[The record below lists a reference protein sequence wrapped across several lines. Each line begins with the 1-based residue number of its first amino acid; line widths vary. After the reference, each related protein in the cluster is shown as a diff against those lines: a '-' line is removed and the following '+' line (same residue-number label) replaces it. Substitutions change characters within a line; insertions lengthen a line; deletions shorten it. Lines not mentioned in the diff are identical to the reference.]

1 MDQNN
6 NIDPFF
12 KLKKKDKVVVTGS
25 SKIKKK
31 KETLRLSVAI
41 ILNSYSYKGKSHL
54 ECKNRNIVLRS
65 LPNGM
70 QTLVKSELSFSIRFI
85 YS

>member
-1 MDQNN
+1 M
-6 NIDPFF
+6 DPFF
-12 KLKKKDKVVVTGS
+12 LSKKTKDNVGVTGS

-41 ILNSYSYKGKSHL
+41 ILNSHAYKGKSHL
-54 ECKNRNIVLRS
+54 ECKYRNIVLRS

-70 QTLVKSELSFSIRFI
+70 QTLDKSELSFSIRFI